1 MTMTSATPAVLGGA
15 AGVLAVDGLSVRLGG
30 RDILRNVSFRI
41 GPGQFVGLI
50 GANGAGKTTLLKV
63 ILGLV
68 APTAGTVSVCG
79 QAHAARKGLVGY
91 VPQKIQLDPDM
102 PVRARDLV
110 GLGLDGNR
118 FGLPL
123 PSRGKRQM
131 VDEMLRA
138 VDAERFADERVGTLS
153 GGEQQRVMIAHA
165 LISSPRLLLLD
176 EPLANLDISSA
187 QEIITLLARVC
198 AERGVSVFISAH
210 EMNPLLPVMD
220 TVVYLAGGRAASGT
234 TSEVVRSE
242 VLSELYEHHVDVIRV
257 HGRILVVA
265 GTDDGLDIPA
275 EAAAAVGSP
284 AAGQSP
290 AAGESVAGGAPLAAP
305 LGEQVGHGQAL
316 SHEAPPGPGPRPG
329 ESRAGEPRAGES

>member
-1 MTMTSATPAVLGGA
+1 MSSHAPSRTATATATAATAAGAAPATTPAASADNVLD
-15 AGVLAVDGLSVRLGG
+15 VDGVTVRIAG
-30 RDILRNVSFRI
+30 RDILQDVTFSI
-41 GPGQFVGLI
+41 GAGQFTGLI
-50 GANGAGKTTLLKV
+50 GSNGAGKTTLLRV
-63 ILGLV
+63 ILGLA
-68 APTAGTVSVCG
+68 APTSGTVSVCG
-79 QAHAARKGLVGY
+79 ERHAARKGLIGY

-110 GLGLDGNR
+110 GLGLDGHR

-123 PSRGKRQM
+123 PQRGRRQQ

-138 VDAERFADERVGTLS
+138 VGAAAFADERVGQLS

-187 QEIITLLARVC
+187 QEIIALLDRISS
-198 AERGVSVFISAH
+198 ERGISVLISAH

-242 VLSELYEHHVDVIRV
+242 VLSALYGHHVDVIRV
-257 HGRILVVA
+257 HDRVLVIA
-265 GTDDGLDIPA
+265 GNGDALDIPGLDPCA
-275 EAAAAVGSP
+275 E
-284 AAGQSP
+284 
-290 AAGESVAGGAPLAAP
+290 
-305 LGEQVGHGQAL
+305 
-316 SHEAPPGPGPRPG
+316 PGP
-329 ESRAGEPRAGES
+329 AQ